1 VREAAYRLADTIGT
15 NPYTLLINYDWNEPS
30 KVVRVD
36 VDQDKARLLGI
47 SSKSLNEALNAT
59 VSGTA
64 FTQVRD
70 NIYLIDVVAQATN
83 AERSSIETLRN
94 LQVAIPDGRIVPLGE
109 VAALGYDLEQPL
121 VWRRARLP
129 TITVQADLVPPLQA
143 ATVVDQLAPVV
154 DQLRHSLPPGY
165 AIEVGGTVENSAK
178 GMTSI
183 TAVFPVMVF
192 VMLTILMIQLQS
204 FQKLILVISVAPLGL
219 IGVVAALLPTGTPL
233 GFVAILGVVALIGM
247 IVRNSVI
254 MITQIDEHLEA
265 GEHPWDAV
273 INATMHRVRPI
284 LLTAAAASLGMIPI
298 APEVF
303 WGPMAYAIIG
313 GLIVAT
319 VLTLLFLP
327 ALYVTWF
334 RIKEPGREATE
345 EAPGSMHAEVGGPQ
359 RAGAE

>member
-1 VREAAYRLADTIGT
+1 MREAAYRLADTIGT

-36 VDQDKARLLGI
+36 VDQDKARQLGI
-47 SSKSLNEALNAT
+47 SSKSLSEALNAT
-59 VSGTA
+59 VSGAT

-70 NIYLIDVVAQATN
+70 GIYLIDVVAQASN

-94 LQVAIPDGRIVPLGE
+94 LQVALPDGRTVPLRE
-109 VAALGYDLEQPL
+109 VATLRYDLEQPL
-121 VWRRARLP
+121 IWRRERLP

-143 ATVVDQLAPVV
+143 PTIVNQLAPAV
-154 DQLRHSLPPGY
+154 DQLRRSLPPGY
-165 AIEVGGTVENSAK
+165 SIEVGGTVENSAK

-183 TAVFPVMVF
+183 TAVFPIMIF

-204 FQKLILVISVAPLGL
+204 FQKLFLVISVAPLGL
-219 IGVVAALLPTGTPL
+219 IGVVAALVPTGTPL

-254 MITQIDEHLEA
+254 MIAQIDEHLEA

-313 GLIVAT
+313 GLVVAT
-319 VLTLLFLP
+319 ALTLLFLP

-334 RIKEPGREATE
+334 RIKEPGREKTTG
-345 EAPGSMHAEVGGPQ
+345 EAAGPLP
-359 RAGAE
+359 AGAAGE